1 MAANKGLMNDVKKS
15 QLEISFT
22 FPFIKDNPNP
32 TAGTRQRKW
41 TCLSVWRIISAA
53 YLQPPQTEEGLP
65 NIVYKPPE

>member
-41 TCLSVWRIISAA
+41 TCLSVW
-53 YLQPPQTEEGLP
+53 T
-65 NIVYKPPE
+65 NT